1 MGDVGEGAARGL
13 LRRPPPTR
21 PTRQRN
27 SGGRWHRIGLV
38 GGERGGPT
46 LLDRAA
52 REEGPR
58 RGVEVG
64 RGDSEVGGGDG
75 GGSSGE
81 GGDGNGGQ
89 RGKGRGANRG
99 RRGRPGRE
107 GERRRWLPSRG
118 EDRGGRLPSLL
129 PHERGKE
136 EGRCGGGGVTD
147 SAGKRDGAADG
158 EGEAE
163 RRRSSEEGRRGRRG
177 MSGGEEEGSGREK
190 AVSAGVRGGGEAAAA
205 AATGER
211 GYGWGAA
218 APTTPRRLASSSAAA
233 SSGGTTPPASCR
245 SSVTGA
251 PRRRLLVSCPLGR
264 GRNGVASVD
273 DDEAY
278 ELVSGADLFIGG
290 DIDDE
295 GEGVRAYLLR
305 LPRRPQPRATIADAR
320 RQRLDGGVVESI
332 SA

>member
-81 GGDGNGGQ
+81 GGDGNGG
-89 RGKGRGANRG
+89 G
-99 RRGRPGRE
+99 
-107 GERRRWLPSRG
+107 W
-118 EDRGGRLPSLL
+118 RLARK
-129 PHERGKE
+129 ERGKE